1 MTDRIEISVAQIRD
15 TLVALLDHIRDNYG
29 DTIEFESD
37 YFWSI
42 PDAAKFDVYNKP
54 EELTIGQVS
63 EVCDHLAKLGTS
75 PENLATYQLHWFA
88 QLFDVIAHEKVV

>member
-1 MTDRIEISVAQIRD
+1 MTDRIEISVDQIQS
-15 TLVALLDHIRDNYG
+15 TLTTLLNHIRDHYG
-29 DTIEFESD
+29 DTIEFTSD

-75 PENLATYQLHWFA
+75 PENLTTYHLHWFA
-88 QLFDVIAHEKVV
+88 QLLDAIAHEKIV